1 MERIVVWLCLVVSPT
16 QSCILEK
23 RFFQRPVSV
32 GILETSMS
40 KTWEGVRAALH
51 RAACRCA
58 TRAALGGAVAVWRS
72 RTWRSLRAYSMDL
85 REKIVASVKK
95 IVPESETAYTLR
107 SGGCDHGA

>member
-58 TRAALGGAVAVWRS
+58 TRAALGGAVALWRS
-72 RTWRSLRAYSMDL
+72 RTWRALRVCFPAHRGPLLMGRNSSQRVVML
-85 REKIVASVKK
+85 RRVSQKL
-95 IVPESETAYTLR
+95 ESIL
-107 SGGCDHGA
+107 D